1 MTAMQAFWAALS
13 VLLAALCCLGVVA
26 LIVLYAREA
35 ARDER
40 RRTP

>member
-1 MTAMQAFWAALS
+1 MTAMQAFW
-13 VLLAALCCLGVVA
+13 AALCCLGVVA